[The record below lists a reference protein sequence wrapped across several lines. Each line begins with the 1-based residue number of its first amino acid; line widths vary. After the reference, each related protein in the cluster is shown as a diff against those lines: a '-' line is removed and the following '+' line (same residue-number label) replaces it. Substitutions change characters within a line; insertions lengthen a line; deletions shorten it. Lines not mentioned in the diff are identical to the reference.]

1 MARRTP
7 SAQCGRAEA
16 SARLKQAL
24 AFAAVADLVLG
35 DESDLATP
43 GVATALAVL
52 AGIAASDA
60 ACCAALGERA
70 RGQSHAQ
77 AIALLTT
84 VQGNGPR
91 MARHLSALL
100 AAKDES
106 HYGVHLVAEK
116 NAHKLV
122 AQAQALVA
130 LAQGVVQR

>member
-35 DESDLATP
+35 DESDLA
-43 GVATALAVL
+43 
-52 AGIAASDA
+52 
-60 ACCAALGERA
+60 
-70 RGQSHAQ
+70 
-77 AIALLTT
+77 
-84 VQGNGPR
+84 
-91 MARHLSALL
+91 
-100 AAKDES
+100 AKDES